1 MMGCWPACHFLTIS
15 SIITAM
21 CDCPQSPL
29 EHAPPTPAFAVLFT
43 LRAAIMSNA
52 AGAAGAGAG
61 VDLVVEATSES
72 HFNSILEGSR
82 DRLVTVFFWEDFHEA
97 SRRGG
102 QMDMVVTQLAR
113 AHPDVKF
120 VKVGAHVWV

>member
-1 MMGCWPACHFLTIS
+1 M
-15 SIITAM
+15 
-21 CDCPQSPL
+21 
-29 EHAPPTPAFAVLFT
+29 
-43 LRAAIMSNA
+43 
-52 AGAAGAGAG
+52 
-61 VDLVVEATSES
+61 DLVIEATSES